1 MLRTIK
7 IDGFRSI
14 KNLPEFELR
23 PINILIGANGSGKS
37 NLVSF
42 FHMLNYIVQGRFSD
56 YAASWT
62 ADALLFGGSK
72 ITREISCSLAYGKGA
87 KSCVYDFVLSF
98 GLGGKL
104 FFREEKIREGGG
116 KTQIL
121 AKEGNESALAKALL
135 HSECEQNIRDELL
148 SCCVYHFNDTSP
160 TASVMR
166 PQYIE
171 DNRELK
177 NFDNLAA
184 FLYGMEINHREDY
197 LRIVKQIKQV
207 APFFEDFDLQTQQ
220 TNPTNIL
227 LNWKQTGSNL
237 LFAPYQF
244 SDGTLRAIGLIT
256 LLMQPKAGLPR
267 LIVLD
272 EPELGLHP
280 FAIELISAMIRSVS
294 KSTQVIIATQS
305 PQLVNEFEPEDV
317 IVVSRH
323 EGASV
328 FKRLSRKELDAW
340 LKDYTLGEL
349 WQKNVLEGGPNYQET
364 RHA

>member
-1 MLRTIK
+1 
-7 IDGFRSI
+7 
-14 KNLPEFELR
+14 
-23 PINILIGANGSGKS
+23 
-37 NLVSF
+37 
-42 FHMLNYIVQGRFSD
+42 
-56 YAASWT
+56 
-62 ADALLFGGSK
+62 
-72 ITREISCSLAYGKGA
+72 
-87 KSCVYDFVLSF
+87 
-98 GLGGKL
+98 
-104 FFREEKIREGGG
+104 
-116 KTQIL
+116 
-121 AKEGNESALAKALL
+121 
-135 HSECEQNIRDELL
+135 
-148 SCCVYHFNDTSP
+148 
-160 TASVMR
+160 
-166 PQYIE
+166 
-171 DNRELK
+171 
-177 NFDNLAA
+177 
-184 FLYGMEINHREDY
+184 
-197 LRIVKQIKQV
+197 V
-207 APFFEDFDLQTQQ
+207 APFVEDFDLQTQQ

-227 LNWKQTGSNL
+227 LNWKQTGSTL